1 MLQIGD
7 TLLLCTDGLT
17 TRVRDKQILE
27 VLTHSTSAE
36 EASRQLVNAANEI
49 GAPDNV
55 TVVVAHF
62 RDANELE
69 AQARQQA
76 SLEQEFDQRTSRA
89 GKQPEPELLKAV

>member
-1 MLQIGD
+1 LA
-7 TLLLCTDGLT
+7 
-17 TRVRDKQILE
+17 QILGL
-27 VLTHSTSAE
+27 LTHSASAE
-36 EASRQLVNAANEI
+36 EASRHLVNAANET

-76 SLEQEFDQRTSRA
+76 SLEQEVGKLASRA
-89 GKQPEPELLKAV
+89 GRQPEPEVLKAV